1 MRKIDKSEPL
11 RDFIDFVRRNKP
23 RDWDKDVPSDLK
35 RNVREHILYVEQNQW
50 SAYTERKLDNNDASL
65 HVDHL
70 VKQQYCKSGQQ
81 FEWTN
86 LFVDEHAG
94 IERYGAD
101 FKDNS
106 KKRVVKSLDDCLKL
120 INPAKEDPHDYF
132 SYAVNGEI
140 MAKFEGYER
149 REAKILACLKEYGIS
164 SIDECKEICAKYSN
178 GGSEI
183 EFDAYVK
190 FMLDRFRKDDSAEST
205 REAFKA
211 VCQEAGF
218 ITDAQLARFF
228 APEDVEYLKATL
240 QPVEGGYAYGD
251 WIDQVYALVLG
262 K

>member
-11 RDFIDFVRRNKP
+11 RDFIDFVRKNNP
-23 RDWDKDVPSDLK
+23 RDWDVDVPSDLK

-50 SAYTERKLDNNDASL
+50 SAYTERKLDNNDATL

-140 MAKFEGYER
+140 MAKFEIDEIKREKADFTICAFNLNEHLKYQR
-149 REAKILACLKEYGIS
+149 REVLRAIALYKISGHSADDTKSSLLKCSSFPSLIEYFCRPEIWNCIDINLAYQK
-164 SIDECKEICAKYSN
+164 
-178 GGSEI
+178 
-183 EFDAYVK
+183 
-190 FMLDRFRKDDSAEST
+190 
-205 REAFKA
+205 
-211 VCQEAGF
+211 
-218 ITDAQLARFF
+218 
-228 APEDVEYLKATL
+228 
-240 QPVEGGYAYGD
+240 
-251 WIDQVYALVLG
+251 
-262 K
+262 